1 MSKAIAIIG
10 KLCALV
16 VLASCYGASAFGQT
30 YPSRPVSF
38 ILPVPPGGALDI
50 FARALSQSSA
60 TCPSH
65 KATPTVTFPLP

>member
-1 MSKAIAIIG
+1 MSKAFAIIG

-50 FARALSQSSA
+50 FARALSQSFA
-60 TCPSH
+60 TRSGQPL
-65 KATPTVTFPLP
+65 TPASLTQRM